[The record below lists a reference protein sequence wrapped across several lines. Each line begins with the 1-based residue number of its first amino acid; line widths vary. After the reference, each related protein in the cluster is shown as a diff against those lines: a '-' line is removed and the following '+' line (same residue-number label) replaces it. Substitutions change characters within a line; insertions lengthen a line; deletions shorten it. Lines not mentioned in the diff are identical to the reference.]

1 MDFGLNF
8 DEEGKRVNVLV
19 YCKEADS
26 NEISSF
32 FDDNK
37 EYEVEIVY
45 DLNDYVCDNKKYYLV
60 LSDTSID
67 VNLENFIS
75 RNSDLNISYLLGHN
89 RDELLILLSKCDSK
103 KELKESKDVYLN
115 MIDPKVQDYN
125 SEVFS
130 IINRKNNPL
139 TKLKNFKEITSLSMI
154 LHGNGEILYFGKEK
168 LISKGL
174 TKTYNSDSFLNFLNI
189 HNIQSF
195 F

>member
-75 RNSDLNISYLLGHN
+75 RNSDLN
-89 RDELLILLSKCDSK
+89 LS
-103 KELKESKDVYLN
+103 
-115 MIDPKVQDYN
+115 
-125 SEVFS
+125 
-130 IINRKNNPL
+130 
-139 TKLKNFKEITSLSMI
+139 
-154 LHGNGEILYFGKEK
+154 
-168 LISKGL
+168 
-174 TKTYNSDSFLNFLNI
+174 
-189 HNIQSF
+189 
-195 F
+195 